1 MNKLSR
7 TLMIKFENFDIK
19 FENFNS
25 QTFEKSWFMLFLY
38 WTIIELSKTLR
49 NSSHFTASTLQP
61 RLYSVDFTVST
72 LQPRLYSLFFTASTL
87 HRRLYSLDF
96 TASTLQR
103 RNDFDFDFN
112 LPSHLLFFVARDI
125 YTFLR
130 LQITCF

>member
-1 MNKLSR
+1 M
-7 TLMIKFENFDIK
+7 KFI
-19 FENFNS
+19 
-25 QTFEKSWFMLFLY
+25 TFYSLD
-38 WTIIELSKTLR
+38 
-49 NSSHFTASTLQP
+49 FTTSTVQR
-61 RLYSVDFTVST
+61 RLYSVDFTAST

-112 LPSHLLFFVARDI
+112 LPSHLLFFVALDI